1 MSTEAF
7 ITPDVLCWAL
17 ERRGLPDE
25 DVARRLAVKPERIGA
40 WKDGSGRPTLRQAQ
54 TLAQKLSIPLGYLF
68 LSQRPSEEFPL
79 PDLRTVGD
87 APPGTPSPELAAV
100 VYDALSKQQWYRE
113 HLESQGEEPLPF
125 VGSRSVDD
133 DPDDVAREIRT
144 RLGVDDQMRQAA
156 GSWEQ
161 FLTEFIRAAEAAGI
175 LVLRSG
181 VADGNTHRALD
192 VEEFRGFAIS
202 DEFAPLIFINTQD
215 VKVAQI
221 FTLAHEIA
229 HLWLGE
235 SGISNQDYR
244 AASTA
249 QTNRVERVCNRIAAE
264 TLLPAATVLREW
276 RQGDSAKG
284 NSQRLATRNRVSRM
298 VALRRAY
305 DLKLISWEV
314 YRPAYDLL
322 VEEWKKRRVRER
334 AKDGGD
340 FYPTFFARNSRTF
353 TMALVAAVAE
363 GQVLHLEAAKLLN
376 VKVGTLGGVSE
387 RLLGAAARA

>member
-25 DVARRLAVKPERIGA
+25 EVARRVAVKPERLRT

-54 TLAQKLSIPLGYLF
+54 TLAQKLSVPLGYLF
-68 LSQRPSEEFPL
+68 LSERPTDDFPL
-79 PDLRTVGD
+79 PDLRTMGN
-87 APPGTPSPELAAV
+87 APPGTPSPELVAV

-113 HLESQGEEPLPF
+113 HLESQGEQPLDF
-125 VGSRSVDD
+125 VDSRSIAD
-133 DPDDVAREIRT
+133 DPDDVARDIRD
-144 RLGVDDQMRQAA
+144 RLGVSDAMRQAA

-161 FLTEFIRAAEAAGI
+161 FLTNFVQAAEAAGI

-181 VADGNTHRALD
+181 IVEANTQRPLD

-202 DEFAPLIFINTQD
+202 DHLAPLVFINTQD

-235 SGISNQDYR
+235 SGISNPDYR
-244 AASTA
+244 AGSAA
-249 QTNRVERVCNRIAAE
+249 LTNRVEGVCNRIAAE

-276 RQGDSAKG
+276 RRADSPQE
-284 NSQRLATRNRVSRM
+284 NSTRLARRNRVSRM
-298 VALRRAY
+298 VALRQAY
-305 DLKLISWEV
+305 DLKLISRDTYWA
-314 YRPAYDLL
+314 AYDEL
-322 VEEWKKRRVRER
+322 VREWKKRRVRER
-334 AKDGGD
+334 ASDGGD

-363 GQVLHLEAAKLLN
+363 GQVLHLEAARLLN
-376 VKVGTLGGVSE
+376 VKAGTLGGVSE
-387 RLLGAAARA
+387 RMRGAAARA